1 MVLYVDV
8 ILHRIIE
15 YNKLMRHFI
24 RQLIVLA
31 RRDATPDV
39 TPIRRHLPSDF
50 KYNFAEYFTCHICR
64 IVFNNKQNQNVTENV
79 C

>member
-31 RRDATPDV
+31 RRDAATSALA
-39 TPIRRHLPSDF
+39 IRLQ
-50 KYNFAEYFTCHICR
+50 IQLCR
-64 IVFNNKQNQNVTENV
+64 VFYLSYMPYCFQQQTKSK
-79 C
+79 CD